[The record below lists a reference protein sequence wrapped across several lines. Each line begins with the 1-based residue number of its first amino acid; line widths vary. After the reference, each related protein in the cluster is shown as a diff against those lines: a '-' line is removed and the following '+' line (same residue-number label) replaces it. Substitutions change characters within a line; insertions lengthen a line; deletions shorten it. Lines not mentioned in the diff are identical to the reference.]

1 MHACLNRKHA
11 VCTYAGLY
19 VSSKS
24 SLTCM
29 DNVREDLEERGIR
42 LSIAYGQ
49 TRKHAVCTYA
59 GIEMSGVCTYAGIE
73 KSGEA

>member
-1 MHACLNRKHA
+1 
-11 VCTYAGLY
+11 
-19 VSSKS
+19 
-24 SLTCM
+24 M

-42 LSIAYGQ
+42 LSIAHGQ

-73 KSGEA
+73 MSGVCTYAGIEKSGEA